1 MGTGWQEHLNSLGA
15 KFVAQSTVVVSPV
28 TDEIR
33 SLQQLDGAIVLQKLG
48 VISVTGGDAQTFL
61 QGQFS
66 NDIRQVDATHA
77 QLNSYCTP

>member
-48 VISVTGGDAQTFL
+48 VIRSRLFQKSRPFPGEDYYQE
-61 QGQFS
+61 
-66 NDIRQVDATHA
+66 I
-77 QLNSYCTP
+77 